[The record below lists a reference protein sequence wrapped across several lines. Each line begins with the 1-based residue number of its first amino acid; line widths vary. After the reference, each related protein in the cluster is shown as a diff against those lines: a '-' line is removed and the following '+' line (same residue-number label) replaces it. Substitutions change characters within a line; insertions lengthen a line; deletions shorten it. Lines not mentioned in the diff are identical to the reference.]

1 MSESWEETVKALS
14 EIASTPLAEVETT
27 IAEGTESSRLSDERS
42 HLLSEQRR
50 IRDEIEIV
58 RSFEQDGKGFSRE
71 ATEQRARL
79 RTIGIFEGSNKGH
92 TCPLCAQALDDDSGL
107 PEVAEVKTTF
117 ESLSARLD
125 SVIRATPQVE
135 KAVAELDERL
145 RTIQERLSKNRLEM
159 EAVRNA
165 DERVA
170 LAQDDATK
178 RVHILGRISL
188 YLESLPDLPDTQAL
202 EDQAAS
208 LRAEASLLEADL
220 SDDLVREKVDSVAS
234 ILSQRMTKWALEL
247 ELEHSTSPLRFDIK
261 NLTIVA
267 DTDNGPV
274 PMARMGSGEN
284 WVGYHL
290 IAHLALHQ
298 WFVER
303 ALPVPHF
310 LFLDQPSQVY
320 FPPEKDVDGSLSTGS
335 ENDRMAVSRMF
346 QLVFQAVTAVAPGL
360 QVIITEHADI
370 NEEWYSSAVI
380 ERWRGGLKLIPEDW
394 PRM

>member
-1 MSESWEETVKALS
+1 
-14 EIASTPLAEVETT
+14 
-27 IAEGTESSRLSDERS
+27 
-42 HLLSEQRR
+42 
-50 IRDEIEIV
+50 
-58 RSFEQDGKGFSRE
+58 
-71 ATEQRARL
+71 
-79 RTIGIFEGSNKGH
+79 
-92 TCPLCAQALDDDSGL
+92 
-107 PEVAEVKTTF
+107 
-117 ESLSARLD
+117 
-125 SVIRATPQVE
+125 
-135 KAVAELDERL
+135 
-145 RTIQERLSKNRLEM
+145 M
-159 EAVRNA
+159 EAVRDA

-170 LAQDDATK
+170 LTQDDATK

-202 EDQAAS
+202 EDQAAR

-220 SDDLVREKVDSVAS
+220 SDELVREKVDSVAS

-346 QLVFQAVTAVAPGL
+346 QLVFQSVTAVAPGL

-370 NEEWYSSAVI
+370 NEAWYSTAVI

-394 PRM
+394 PRV